1 MTTAGCWGPSC
12 WPPTS
17 GSVMAFLGDTHG
29 LGDHGEVMVGV
40 EERRIASTS
49 PCRPAAIPD
58 LAEVSAEEFPSL
70 DAATSGDYGF
80 TPTTDYRGRDVL
92 VAYRP
97 LGLGYPN
104 WGLIAKVDTD
114 EAYEPVARLRRLL
127 LALGGGL
134 LALGLGASNAIARRF
149 ARPIKRLAR
158 TSAAVAAGD
167 LTVRSE
173 VTSSDEIGGLG
184 LAFNRMTEELERSY
198 ADLER
203 RIAERTHALESV
215 RDLLDAFFRI
225 FTSRMD
231 PDNIDKTFDTV
242 LRFCSDLGYDLAMI
256 SLVDREAGVI
266 RAVRA
271 SGSMAGLIVLTVRPL
286 DGGDILAIAAR
297 EGRAIV
303 VPDAMAD
310 PRCDAEAAAVA
321 GIHGLV
327 VLPMVSDG
335 VLGTLQVATRS
346 DAGPGPPRPPP
357 AGDPGLAHRPR
368 PGGAPPA
375 RGDPPAQ
382 PEPPGARAGAGAL
395 RAGAARADPHPPV
408 GPRLHGR
415 RGRRR
420 RRRRGGSWS
429 STRRRT
435 GSSATAGSRCD
446 ARASGPAITRSTCPI
461 GSRRIPRSELPL
473 MRAMRGESVDQ
484 AELYIAY
491 PSREDGTWITVTG
504 RPLRDEGGTTE
515 GGVVVFHDV
524 TRRKKAER
532 RLAAQYATTRVL
544 AEADSL
550 GQAGPRILET
560 IGTSLDWDLGVLWRV
575 DPRAHRL
582 QVRDDLE
589 PAGPGPRPGSR
600 P

>member
-1 MTTAGCWGPSC
+1 M
-12 WPPTS
+12 
-17 GSVMAFLGDTHG
+17 
-29 LGDHGEVMVGV
+29 
-40 EERRIASTS
+40 
-49 PCRPAAIPD
+49 
-58 LAEVSAEEFPSL
+58 
-70 DAATSGDYGF
+70 
-80 TPTTDYRGRDVL
+80 L

-97 LGLGYPN
+97 LGIGYPN
-104 WGLIAKVDTD
+104 WGLIAKVDTA

-134 LALGLGASNAIARRF
+134 LVLGLGASNAIARRF
-149 ARPIKRLAR
+149 ARPIRRLAR

-173 VTSSDEIGGLG
+173 VASSDEIGDLG

-203 RIAERTHALESV
+203 RIAERTHALEAV

-225 FTSRMD
+225 STSRME
-231 PDNIDKTFDTV
+231 PDNIDKTFDAV

-310 PRCDAEAAAVA
+310 PRCDADAAAVA
-321 GIHGLV
+321 GIRGHV
-327 VLPMVSDG
+327 VLPMVSDE
-335 VLGTLQVATRS
+335 VLGTLQVATRA
-346 DAGPGPPRPPP
+346 DLDLARLDLRPLET
-357 AGDPGLAHRPR
+357 LASHT
-368 PGGAPPA
+368 
-375 RGDPPAQ
+375 
-382 PEPPGARAGAGAL
+382 ARAWRGSGSSRRSAGST
-395 RAGAARADPHPPV
+395 RACRST
-408 GPRLHGR
+408 R
-415 RGRRR
+415 RSWRVPSWRCASR
-420 RRRRGGSWS
+420 PASSSRSSTAWATASSSPTPRGGSWS
-429 STRRRT
+429 STRRPAA
-435 GSSATAGSRCD
+435 SSAKAGSNTPPGEWSRALRD
-446 ARASGPAITRSTCPI
+446 LPARSRHAAIPPTD
-461 GSRRIPRSELPL
+461 LPL

-484 AELYIAY
+484 AELYIAH

-504 RPLRDEGGTTE
+504 RPLQDERGAIE
-515 GGVVVFHDV
+515 GGVVVFHDI

-532 RLAAQYATTRVL
+532 RLAAQYETTRVL

-550 GQAGPRILET
+550 GQAGPKILET
-560 IGTSLDWDLGVLWRV
+560 IGTSLDWDLGVFWRV
-575 DPRAHRL
+575 DLRHASAAL
-582 QVRDDLE
+582 RDALE
-589 PAGPGPRPGSR
+589 PAGPGSVRVRGHDAGDGHGARGCACRAASGPTRLPEWIADIAERARVPPPLGRRRRPACTPPSPCRSCSRAIAWASSSSSAARSGRSTAPRWT
-600 P
+600 